1 MEKKKIVLEF
11 EKPILELQLKID
23 ELQQLA
29 QSQDMD
35 LSKEITEM
43 KKRAAELETKIYD
56 NLTPLQIL
64 QIARHQFRPTTMDY
78 AKLVFNDFV
87 ELKGDRYFADDTALI
102 GGLASFEDQTVVV
115 MGHQKGNDTKEN
127 IYRNFGMAHP
137 EGYRKALRLM
147 QLAERFDFPV
157 IAFVDTPGAYPG
169 LGGEERGQAEAI
181 ARNLRDMSQL
191 TVPNLAIITGE
202 GGSGGAL
209 GIAVSNKVLMLQY
222 AVYSVISP
230 EGCASILWH
239 DATKADI
246 AAENLKITADDL
258 LKLKVIDGLIPEPKG
273 GAHND
278 ITAMADNIK
287 KEVTKFLKEY
297 KSKSAKALTEERYQ
311 KFRALG
317 QFVE

>member
-11 EKPILELQLKID
+11 EKPILELQSKIE
-23 ELQQLA
+23 ELQKLA
-29 QSQDMD
+29 ESQDMD
-35 LSKEITEM
+35 LSKEILEM
-43 KKRAAELETKIYD
+43 KKRSAELEKKIYD

-64 QIARHQFRPTTMDY
+64 QIARHQFRPNTLSY
-78 AKLVFNDFV
+78 AKLIFNDFI
-87 ELKGDRYFADDTALI
+87 ELKGDRYFADDPALI

-115 MGHQKGNDTKEN
+115 IGHQKGNDTKEN
-127 IYRNFGMAHP
+127 IYRNFGMANP

-169 LGGEERGQAEAI
+169 IGAEERGQAEAI
-181 ARNLRDMSQL
+181 ARNLKDMSQL
-191 TVPNLAIITGE
+191 KVPNMAIVTGE

-209 GIAVSNKVLMLQY
+209 GIAVANKVYMLQY

-239 DATKADI
+239 DATKADT
-246 AAENLKITADDL
+246 AAENLKITAKDL
-258 LKLKVIDGLIPEPKG
+258 LELKVIDGIIPEPKG

-278 ITAMADNIK
+278 ISLMADNIK
-287 KEVTKFLKEY
+287 KEISRFIKEY
-297 KSKSAKALTEERYQ
+297 KSKSTKAIMEERYQ

-317 QFVE
+317 QFAE